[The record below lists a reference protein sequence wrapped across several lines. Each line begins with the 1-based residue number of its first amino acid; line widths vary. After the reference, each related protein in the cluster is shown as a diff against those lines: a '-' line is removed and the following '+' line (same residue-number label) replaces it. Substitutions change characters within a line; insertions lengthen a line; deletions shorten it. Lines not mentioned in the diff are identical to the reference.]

1 MPRVPEVGGDAGKQL
16 RQAERLHHVV
26 DGAGLEP
33 EHDVDLVAASGEH
46 DHRHGRVV
54 AHDDRADLRA
64 VAVGQ
69 AEVEEHEV
77 GHSPRHVLE
86 GGRDRAGDV
95 DLVTLRRQRP
105 GEARRDELVVFDHQD
120 GRGHGGQRYDR
131 VEPFDQP
138 RPARHAHPAIT
149 TGEPCAVQPIL
160 TVDAMTTLTPQRPE
174 RSHLLDPPVAPPTT
188 PPHNADPPPP
198 PKPRRRAVWFVAGVL
213 SAGAVAASAVAVV
226 DARHDSGSSPGG
238 SAVASDLPQSGGGES
253 VHELSVSGDVTD
265 VSNLVA
271 DVRDG
276 VVSIRTTV
284 IDPRDIFQTTTVE
297 GAGTGFVVD
306 GDGLIATN
314 AHVVAGA
321 TDVKVTFD
329 DGKTVDGTVLG
340 TDTTDDLAVVKVD
353 RTGLHTLTLGDSD
366 QLEVGM
372 PVVAIGNA
380 LALPGG
386 PTATS
391 GIVSALDRSIATDNG
406 EHLDNLIQT
415 DAAINPGNSG
425 GPLLTLDGSVVG
437 VNSAGATQAQN
448 IGFSIGM
455 TGARP
460 ILEQLEA
467 GQHITRPF
475 IGVQTRVVDA
485 QLARMLGLEVDHG
498 VLIADVTTG
507 SPAEAAGLRRGD
519 VITAAA
525 GTEIKGADDLTNAI
539 TETGRRPGPRPA
551 CPAR

>member
-1 MPRVPEVGGDAGKQL
+1 M
-16 RQAERLHHVV
+16 
-26 DGAGLEP
+26 
-33 EHDVDLVAASGEH
+33 
-46 DHRHGRVV
+46 
-54 AHDDRADLRA
+54 
-64 VAVGQ
+64 
-69 AEVEEHEV
+69 
-77 GHSPRHVLE
+77 
-86 GGRDRAGDV
+86 
-95 DLVTLRRQRP
+95 
-105 GEARRDELVVFDHQD
+105 
-120 GRGHGGQRYDR
+120 
-131 VEPFDQP
+131 
-138 RPARHAHPAIT
+138 
-149 TGEPCAVQPIL
+149 
-160 TVDAMTTLTPQRPE
+160 
-174 RSHLLDPPVAPPTT
+174 
-188 PPHNADPPPP
+188 
-198 PKPRRRAVWFVAGVL
+198 WFVAGVL

-353 RTGLHTLTLGDSD
+353 RTGLHALTLGDSD

-467 GQHITRPF
+467 GQRITRPF

-539 TETGRRPGPRPA
+539 TETGADQDLALHVRRGDEELDITVTVGTREA
-551 CPAR
+551 